1 VHLHAIGKFSK
12 APVCDAMQ
20 PNSNSIR
27 VRPSSLIIITE
38 ESCAVDD
45 AGVCRNLRLVGC
57 GGPPVIC
64 LKSNFTSGRGT
75 IEAKRR

>member
-1 VHLHAIGKFSK
+1 MHLHAIGKVS
-12 APVCDAMQ
+12 VMQ